1 MKLKTYLK
9 SAIAG
14 FTALAMAVTM
24 LPVNSMSSV
33 EAASTDGGM
42 MSIGI

>member
-14 FTALAMAVTM
+14 FTAFAMAVTM
-24 LPVNSMSSV
+24 VPRQPPPM
-33 EAASTDGGM
+33 E
-42 MSIGI
+42 I